1 MKMKKLRPEVLLSIS
16 SVLAVAC
23 GTGGVAD
30 TPRPSS
36 RASHDAVQAAASA
49 HITIDFPGAT
59 STEVNDINADGDVVG
74 RYTLR
79 DGISHG
85 FLRDSAGS
93 FTTIDF
99 PGAIFTTP
107 KGINRDGDIVGGCIA
122 ADGLTHG
129 FLLSDGEFT
138 QIDFSDTTATF
149 PTGIDSE
156 GDIVGGY
163 CVRPC
168 NPVDVNARRL
178 HGFFL
183 SNEKFVTFDVP
194 GSTSTALIHT
204 SRQRGSAGIYKDA
217 NDVPHGFVLKNGA
230 LRFIDVP
237 GAVGTWALGMNRS
250 GVVVGSWCDGSV
262 PCSLI
267 QPGNHAFK
275 LGQQGFE
282 LFDFPGAANSRA
294 WAINDRGDIAGAFRG
309 PQDPLRGVTHGFV
322 IVQADDDDHA
332 TFTTIDVPGAL
343 ATFVVDINNAGDM
356 VGRYCPDQSCA
367 GSVGPTGNWRGFLLS
382 DGEVTSIEYP
392 GAFHTNATGINAR
405 GDIVGRYRNSTTGG
419 FHGYLLSDGE
429 FTPIDYPGA
438 FSTRP
443 YGITSD
449 GGVIVGDYCTV
460 PGCIGPASGPYHAF
474 VLRGGEF
481 TSFDFPG
488 AVRTHALK
496 INSRGQI
503 VGWYV
508 TTDRVSHNF
517 LLSNGTFT
525 SIDYPGAGNTGGD
538 AAGINARGDIVSS
551 YCVAKGCSSAA
562 QGAHGFLLSRGNF
575 TSFDFPGARG
585 TNAFG
590 INSRGDIV
598 GGYLDTG
605 LKIHGY
611 LKAAKRSGDSE

>member
-30 TPRPSS
+30 TPRPSL

-59 STEVNDINADGDVVG
+59 FTEVNDINADGDVVG
-74 RYTLR
+74 RYTLG

-99 PGAIFTTP
+99 PAAIFTTP
-107 KGINRDGDIVGGCIA
+107 KGINRDGDIVGAYIA
-122 ADGLTHG
+122 ADGLVHG
-129 FLLSDGEFT
+129 FLLSDDEFT

-168 NPVDVNARRL
+168 NPIDVNGRRL
-178 HGFFL
+178 HGFVL
-183 SNEKFVTFDVP
+183 SDETFVTFDVP
-194 GSTSTALIHT
+194 GSTSTGPIHT
-204 SRQRGSAGIYKDA
+204 SRRGGVVGFYKDA
-217 NDVPHGFVLKNGA
+217 MDVPHGFVLKDGT
-230 LRFIDVP
+230 LRVIDVP
-237 GAVGTWALGMNRS
+237 GAVGTWALGINRS
-250 GVVVGSWCDGSV
+250 GDVVGSWCDAN
-262 PCSLI
+262 PCSLA
-267 QPGNHAFK
+267 QTHNHAFK
-275 LGQQGFE
+275 LGEQGYE
-282 LFDFPGAANSRA
+282 VFDFPGAATSRA
-294 WAINDRGDIAGAFRG
+294 WGITDRGDVAGAFR
-309 PQDPLRGVTHGFV
+309 DPKGVNHGFV
-322 IVQADDDDHA
+322 IVKADDDDHA

-343 ATFVVDINNAGDM
+343 STFVADINDAGDM

-367 GSVGPTGNWRGFLLS
+367 GSPGPTGNWRGFLLS

-443 YGITSD
+443 YAITSD
-449 GGVIVGDYCTV
+449 GEVIVGDYCTV
-460 PGCIGPASGPYHAF
+460 PGCIAPASGPYHAF

-481 TSFDFPG
+481 TSFDYPG

-525 SIDYPGAGNTGGD
+525 SIDYPGAGRTGTD

-551 YCVAKGCSSAA
+551 YCVPKGCNISAP
-562 QGAHGFLLSRGNF
+562 GGHGFLLSQGTF
-575 TSFDFPGARG
+575 TSFDFPGALA
-585 TNAFG
+585 TSAFG
-590 INSRGDIV
+590 INSRGDIA

-611 LKAAKRSGDSE
+611 LKAGKRSGDAE